1 MQAQNQMKQLANRKR
16 WKVIFKP
23 RDLVI
28 VKLQPYRQ
36 SLIAKCLNTQLCRQ
50 YFGPFLIVA
59 IAGSVAYTLQLPPS
73 RKIHPTFHVSLLK
86 AFKGDKL
93 VKCYPLPEFSMENKP
108 IITPIAIIATGVQND
123 QGHPIKQVLV
133 QWSHNQMEDATW
145 ENLADLASFI

>member
-1 MQAQNQMKQLANRKR
+1 MSPFQALYVTTPLSIPAYIKGSSPIQTIVDTLHNRDNLLQQLKKHLMQAQNQMKQLANRKR

-59 IAGSVAYTLQLPPS
+59 IAGSVAYTL
-73 RKIHPTFHVSLLK
+73 
-86 AFKGDKL
+86 
-93 VKCYPLPEFSMENKP
+93 
-108 IITPIAIIATGVQND
+108 
-123 QGHPIKQVLV
+123 
-133 QWSHNQMEDATW
+133 
-145 ENLADLASFI
+145 